1 MMSVVEKS
9 DAEVIVKM
17 MMMSMVK
24 KDEEEE
30 EFRILRWLRLAG

>member
-9 DAEVIVKM
+9 DAEVTVKM